1 MNPHL
6 QVVNTRPLNA
16 GGNGDLVLGQ
26 RNDTGEWVVVKY
38 LREYKSQHARAAFR
52 REVRVLER
60 KYRGLIRLLDSDT
73 EAERPYYI
81 MPYLSGGCLAAHA
94 GRLSESQQIAIAT
107 ALAHTLADVHARFD
121 AHGDVKPDNI
131 LVTQDGH
138 LQVADPLGNGINC
151 TIVFA
156 QNHGGTPGY
165 WAPEISAGGA
175 VSAAGDVHAYGATLY
190 HLATGRRPHDG
201 QRLDIAVKSCPI
213 PPKIKEVVIACCQPD
228 ASDRPSMKE
237 VLRILAGERWVDIQA
252 ANRRTKGV
260 VAAACILGGIL
271 LLLGGLGD

>member
-26 RNDTGEWVVVKY
+26 RSDTGEWVVRKY

-52 REVRVLER
+52 REVRVLNR

-73 EAERPYYI
+73 EAERPYYD
-81 MPYLSGGCLAAHA
+81 MPYLSGGCLTTYAEKL
-94 GRLSESQQIAIAT
+94 RESQLMAIAID
-107 ALAHTLADVHARFD
+107 LAHTLAYVHARFD

-131 LVTQDGH
+131 LVTHDGH

-165 WAPEISAGGA
+165 WGPEISAGGA
-175 VSAAGDVHAYGATLY
+175 VSAAGDVYAYGATLY
-190 HLATGRRPHDG
+190 HLATGQRPYDG
-201 QRLDIAVKSCPI
+201 QRLDLAVKSCPL
-213 PPKIKEVVIACCQPD
+213 PSKIREVIMACCQPN
-228 ASDRPSMKE
+228 ASDRPKMKE
-237 VLRILAGERWVDIQA
+237 VLRILAGERWIEIQA
-252 ANRRTKGV
+252 ANRRSQGLVT
-260 VAAACILGGIL
+260 AACILGGLL